1 MTVKYEELV
10 VIKKSDLDKI
20 IGDLEALKPNNGD
33 TRLLKIAV
41 LSNLQQLNIK
51 PLIPFIEDSWNNGIS
66 STDCYSNV
74 WKLIKTGAF
83 DLDKQDYINK
93 EIEF

>member
-20 IGDLEALKPNNGD
+20 INELEVLKPNNGD
-33 TRLLKIAV
+33 TRLLRVAV
-41 LSNLQQLNIK
+41 LSNLQQLNTK
-51 PLIPFIEDSWNNGIS
+51 PLIPFLENSWDKGFVQGENYAQI
-66 STDCYSNV
+66 
-74 WKLIKTGAF
+74 GAEITYF
-83 DLDKQDYINK
+83 DINK